1 MIKALNKELIIRPKK
16 WIFEC
21 QLTQI
26 DRMLCTKF
34 KKNLFLNLENRIA
47 ENDKTILV
55 DSKKMTDNA
64 SVIITHKNN
73 VEQFNELALIRRW
86 T

>member
-1 MIKALNKELIIRPKK
+1 
-16 WIFEC
+16 
-21 QLTQI
+21 
-26 DRMLCTKF
+26 MLCTKF
-34 KKNLFLNLENRIA
+34 KKNLFSNLENRIA
-47 ENDKTILV
+47 ENDTTILV

-64 SVIITHKNN
+64 SVIITHTNN

>member
-1 MIKALNKELIIRPKK
+1 
-16 WIFEC
+16 
-21 QLTQI
+21 
-26 DRMLCTKF
+26 MLCTKF
-34 KKNLFLNLENRIA
+34 KKDLFSNLENRIA

-64 SVIITHKNN
+64 VIKSRKNN

>member
-1 MIKALNKELIIRPKK
+1 
-16 WIFEC
+16 
-21 QLTQI
+21 
-26 DRMLCTKF
+26 MLCTKF
-34 KKNLFLNLENRIA
+34 KKNLFSNLENRIA

-64 SVIITHKNN
+64 VIKSRKNN

>member
-1 MIKALNKELIIRPKK
+1 MIIKALNEELIIRPKK

-34 KKNLFLNLENRIA
+34 KKNLFSNLENRIA

-55 DSKKMTDNA
+55 DSKKNDRQR
-64 SVIITHKNN
+64 SDKITKK
-73 VEQFNELALIRRW
+73 
-86 T
+86 